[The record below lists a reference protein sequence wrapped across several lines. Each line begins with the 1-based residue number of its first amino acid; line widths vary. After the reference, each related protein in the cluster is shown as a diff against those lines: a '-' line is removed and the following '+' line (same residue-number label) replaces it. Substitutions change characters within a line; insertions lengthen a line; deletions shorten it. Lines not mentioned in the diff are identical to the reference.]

1 MNILLVMTGGAL
13 GAMFRYGIGLY
24 FMKRIPHP
32 PVPVAMLVV
41 NVIGSTGLG
50 LFIGKYFA
58 NYENTALYEAP
69 IFLFVGLGFFGAFTT
84 FSTFS
89 IETMLLLREGKLQKA
104 IIYMFLTMLLSISFF
119 TLALLLATG

>member
-1 MNILLVMTGGAL
+1 LNILLVMTGGAL

-24 FMKRIPHP
+24 FMKKIPHP
-32 PVPVAMLVV
+32 PIPMAMLVV

-50 LFIGKYFA
+50 LFLGKYFS
-58 NYENTALYEAP
+58 NYEPTVLYEAP

-89 IETMLLLREGKLQKA
+89 IETILLLREGKLRKA
-104 IIYMFLTMLLSISFF
+104 VLYMFLTMLLSISFF
-119 TLALLLATG
+119 SLAVLLTEG